1 MCLSFRICKVALR
14 MLLRRVPCV
23 TSDGDAFSTA
33 PGTHLYRLF
42 CTAFSLELVSCGPAA
57 RGDPSQHSR
66 KLRICAY
73 RLVTSLW
80 TKGTGS
86 PGYLPPGA
94 GCDGQTAV
102 RLRQAVWSCSLGG
115 DAGHYGD
122 LVTLLP
128 PHLDL
133 LGDRSLALFFS
144 LYPLN

>member
-1 MCLSFRICKVALR
+1 MVMRLARRLALIFTDCFVQLSPLNLCHVD
-14 MLLRRVPCV
+14 LLHEETPCSIPENCGSVP
-23 TSDGDAFSTA
+23 TG
-33 PGTHLYRLF
+33 
-42 CTAFSLELVSCGPAA
+42 
-57 RGDPSQHSR
+57 
-66 KLRICAY
+66 
-73 RLVTSLW
+73 W